1 MNITF
6 QNLRK
11 IKHALPTGS
20 VRQIASDLNVD
31 EQTVR
36 NYFGAKKFNGGDIID
51 AHVQPGPNGGFVT
64 LQDTRILDAAKRII
78 DSQFA

>member
-6 QNLRK
+6 KSLRR

-20 VRQIASDLNVD
+20 VKKIASDLNID

-36 NYFGAKKFNGGDIID
+36 NYFGAKKYGQGQIVDS
-51 AHVQPGPNGGFVT
+51 HVRPGPDGGFVI
-64 LQDTRILDAAKRII
+64 LQDTKILEAAKRII
-78 DSQFA
+78 NQQYA

>member
-6 QNLRK
+6 NSLRR

-20 VRQIASDLNVD
+20 ISRIASDLNLE

-36 NYFGAKKFNGGDIID
+36 NYFGARKFNQGQIVD
-51 AHVQPGPNGGFVT
+51 AHVQPGPDGGFVT
-64 LQDTRILDAAKRII
+64 LQDTKILEAAKQII
-78 DSQFA
+78 NQQFA

>member
-6 QNLRK
+6 KSLRR

-20 VRQIASDLNVD
+20 VNQIATDLNIE

-36 NYFGAKKFNGGDIID
+36 NYFGARKFQDGQIVD
-51 AHVQPGPNGGFVT
+51 AHVQPGPDGGYVT
-64 LQDTRILDAAKRII
+64 LQDTKILEAAKSII
-78 DSQFA
+78 NQQFA

>member
-6 QNLRK
+6 KSLRR

-20 VRQIASDLNVD
+20 ISRIAEDLNIK

-36 NYFGAKKFNGGDIID
+36 NYFGARKFSDGQIVD
-51 AHVQPGPNGGFVT
+51 AHVQPGPDGGFVT
-64 LQDTRILDAAKRII
+64 LQDTQILEAAKRII
-78 DSQFA
+78 NQQYA

>member
-20 VRQIASDLNVD
+20 VSRIASDLNIE

-36 NYFGAKKFNGGDIID
+36 NYFGAKKFSSGDIVD

-64 LQDTRILDAAKRII
+64 LQDTRILEAAKRII
-78 DSQFA
+78 NSQFA